1 MCLMF
6 DDMYLQQCEEY
17 FAVDLVG
24 SNSSD
29 VQRSKVV
36 GRVKPLVYWQWKLR
50 HVTLVKWVKTTAF
63 TWVTH
68 CRSFDKT

>member
-36 GRVKPLVYWQWKLR
+36 GRVKPLVY
-50 HVTLVKWVKTTAF
+50 
-63 TWVTH
+63 
-68 CRSFDKT
+68 